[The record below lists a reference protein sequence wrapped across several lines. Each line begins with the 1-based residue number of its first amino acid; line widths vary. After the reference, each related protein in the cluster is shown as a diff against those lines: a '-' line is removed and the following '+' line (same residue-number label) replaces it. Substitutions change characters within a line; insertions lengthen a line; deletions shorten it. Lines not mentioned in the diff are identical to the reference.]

1 MNFIYGFEK
10 WLWIFRKISQSQD
23 RFCFPWTNIF
33 KMVGN
38 IIQCKK
44 INFAHPIVFWIQ
56 ICRIRQ
62 GYLLNSTENLANS
75 SGCDKF
81 DRSVEFVVFPNWNTV
96 SRNNNKMKKTGL
108 EKKILMITL
117 AHLQSIPKRFG
128 NRPFSWLWDSNLLIY
143 LKI

>member
-1 MNFIYGFEK
+1 MVLKNDYEYFVKYLKARIDFVFLGQIFLK
-10 WLWIFRKISQSQD
+10 WLEISYNARKWIPIA
-23 RFCFPWTNIF
+23 
-33 KMVGN
+33 
-38 IIQCKK
+38 
-44 INFAHPIVFWIQ
+44 NFTHPIVFWIQ
-56 ICRIRQ
+56 ICLIRQ